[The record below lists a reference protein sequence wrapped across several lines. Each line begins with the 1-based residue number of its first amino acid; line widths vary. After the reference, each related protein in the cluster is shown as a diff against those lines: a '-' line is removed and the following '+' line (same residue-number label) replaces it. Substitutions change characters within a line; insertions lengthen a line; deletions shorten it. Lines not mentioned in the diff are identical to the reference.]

1 LLLPSAALAAAA
13 AAAAGAA
20 GGRRTVVLLGQ
31 LCHEYML
38 PEDVPNQ
45 MSHIRHISVEHLI
58 V

>member
-1 LLLPSAALAAAA
+1 LLSPSAALAAA

-20 GGRRTVVLLGQ
+20 GGRRTVILLGQ
-31 LCHEYML
+31 LGHEYVL
-38 PEDVPNQ
+38 PEDVPSQ